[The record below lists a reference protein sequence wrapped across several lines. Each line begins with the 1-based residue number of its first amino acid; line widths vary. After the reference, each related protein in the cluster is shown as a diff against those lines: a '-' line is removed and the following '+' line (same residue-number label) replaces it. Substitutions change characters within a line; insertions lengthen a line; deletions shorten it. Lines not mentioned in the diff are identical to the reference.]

1 MKIAAVLTLAIATVL
16 ALPVADDSTVL
27 EKRCGTAKRDEINVA
42 VRSAVNTVKHKREL
56 TEIDVDEISAALYS
70 CLRKKDWGAYG
81 HGPHDLN
88 KRLSGDLEWKGVGT
102 LGIRMRLLPTIFARR
117 LEAAGINITGW

>member
-16 ALPVADDSTVL
+16 ALPELLADDSAAL

-70 CLRKKDWGAYG
+70 SWCT
-81 HGPHDLN
+81 P
-88 KRLSGDLEWKGVGT
+88 
-102 LGIRMRLLPTIFARR
+102 
-117 LEAAGINITGW
+117 